1 MTLYHDWTMWSSRY
15 TGCKMDYLC
24 KIYYLKRF
32 FKVDI
37 FIPILWMVKQRLR
50 ENKQLISD

>member
-1 MTLYHDWTMWSSRY
+1 MTLYQDWTMWSSSY
-15 TGCKMDYLC
+15 TGCKIDYLC